1 MGSGVLELLEWKF
14 PHMRVVLGPRREV
27 GTKEWRQIVIVFP
40 SWEAE
45 KVNGSYLKIHQRSFG
60 MDLGSEPL

>member
-1 MGSGVLELLEWKF
+1 MEVSTHAGS
-14 PHMRVVLGPRREV
+14 V
-27 GTKEWRQIVIVFP
+27 GTEEGGGYTKEWRQIVIVFP

-45 KVNGSYLKIHQRSFG
+45 KGNGSCLKIHQRSFG

>member
-14 PHMRVVLGPRREV
+14 RRMRVVLGLRREV
-27 GTKEWRQIVIVFP
+27 GTKEWRQVLIVFP

-45 KVNGSYLKIHQRSFG
+45 EGNGSCLKIHQRSFG
-60 MDLGSEPL
+60 MDLGSEPF